1 MIKHIVMWRFKEQA
15 EGNDKATNIQLA
27 AEKLTA
33 LNGQIPGLIKLETGI
48 DFSDSDASFDLVLYS
63 ELESHEA
70 LQAYQQ
76 HPLHMAAGA
85 FIKATVAARHLVDY
99 EC

>member
-1 MIKHIVMWRFKEQA
+1 MIKHIVMWRFKDQA
-15 EGNDKATNIQLA
+15 EGNDKATNIRIA
-27 AEKLTA
+27 AEKLNA

-48 DFSDSDASFDLVLYS
+48 DFSNSDASFDLVLYS

-70 LQAYQQ
+70 LETYQQ
-76 HPLHMAAGA
+76 HPMHVAVGT
-85 FIKATVAARHLVDY
+85 FIRATVLARQLVDY